1 MIKFKNI
8 CCLCLFIASL
18 FHTLSA
24 QSQSRQQVKTDSVFA
39 LVQKYFNA
47 QKADS
52 LYSLGGELFKKTL
65 TPEGFRSVANQQ
77 LFPLGDIK
85 GSSLVS
91 FVNNK
96 VSTYKLI
103 FGAVTLQLQMSLDQD
118 NKLDL
123 FLFQPFNQVTADKL
137 NQAAST
143 NKLLTSMDK
152 AIESVVRRYIQKAN
166 TVGLSVGVLK
176 DGQISTYNYGE
187 TTKGNKQLPTL
198 HTIYEIGSITKTF
211 TATLLAYYVN
221 EGKVKLTDPVIKY
234 LPDSVAK
241 NPELKL
247 ITLESLS
254 NHTSGLARIPD
265 NMEASATDELNPYK
279 DYTKQQLFAYLKT
292 CKLNSQPGERY
303 DYSNLGVGLLGT
315 ILSKLSG
322 KTFEQMVLEIIC
334 RPLVMS
340 STTQRLSPARLSN
353 FATVYNA
360 SGEAT
365 PAWDFDVLA
374 PCGALHSSVNDLLA
388 YAKANMTPAPD
399 KLGKAFELTHQI
411 TFSKDAKMGLA
422 WHIIIVDGVEYY
434 FHNGGTY
441 GSSSFLAFNAQKSIA
456 VVILSNAAE
465 STDLI
470 GTKILQLL
478 QK

>member
-1 MIKFKNI
+1 MIKFKNV
-8 CCLCLFIASL
+8 CCLSLFIV
-18 FHTLSA
+18 FVIHSA
-24 QSQSRQQVKTDSVFA
+24 PALAQSRQQVKTDSVFA
-39 LVQKYFNA
+39 LVQKFFNA

-52 LYSLGGELFKKTL
+52 LYALGGELFKKTL

-77 LFPLGDIK
+77 LFPMGDIK

-123 FLFQPFNQVTADKL
+123 FLFQPFTQVTADKL

-152 AIESVVRRYIQKAN
+152 VIESAVRPYIQKAN

-176 DGQISTYNYGE
+176 DGKITTYNYGE
-187 TTKGNKQLPTL
+187 TTKDNKQLPTL

-265 NMEASATDELNPYK
+265 NLEANATDELNPYK
-279 DYTKQQLFAYLKT
+279 DYTKQQLFTYLKT

-315 ILSKLSG
+315 ILSKVSG
-322 KTFEQMVLEIIC
+322 ETFEQMVADIIC

-353 FATVYNA
+353 FATVYNIT
-360 SGEAT
+360 GNET
-365 PAWDFDVLA
+365 PAWNFDVLA
-374 PCGALHSSVNDLLA
+374 SCGALHSSVNDLLV
-388 YAKANMTPAPD
+388 YAEANMNPAAD

-441 GSSSFLAFNAQKSIA
+441 GSSSFLAFNAQKNLA
-456 VVILSNAAE
+456 VVILSNSAE
-465 STDLI
+465 STDAL
-470 GTKILQLL
+470 GVKMLQLL